1 MCTSSADLSL
11 EKNSAPMQ
19 AQFVAQEH
27 ARRQRTEYPLA
38 AETVLQSTYMDDS
51 LDSVEEDEKGIELH
65 HQLKSLWAK
74 ASMHARKWVSNSAK
88 VMAVIPEEDLA
99 TEVNIRDKKDAV
111 TTTLVLQGNSTEDIL
126 AVPATPP
133 PFNYPITKRNA
144 LKKIATVF
152 DPLGL
157 VSPFIVQAKI
167 MLQELWNRGY
177 DWDEEV
183 QDEVANRIQLWFL
196 QLSSLANVRIPRC
209 LQNQ

>member
-1 MCTSSADLSL
+1 
-11 EKNSAPMQ
+11 
-19 AQFVAQEH
+19 
-27 ARRQRTEYPLA
+27 
-38 AETVLQSTYMDDS
+38 
-51 LDSVEEDEKGIELH
+51 
-65 HQLKSLWAK
+65 
-74 ASMHARKWVSNSAK
+74 MHARKWVSNSAK
-88 VMAVIPEEDLA
+88 VMAVIPEEDRA

-111 TTTLVLQGNSTEDIL
+111 TTSLVLQGNSTEDIL
-126 AVPATPP
+126 TVPATPP
-133 PFNYPITKRNA
+133 PFDYPITKRNA

-177 DWDEEV
+177 DWDEVV